1 MRQNQGQ
8 NPNRRCLVFWNKTVD
23 SIEQFLVL
31 VLNCLSPDVA
41 LGSGARESPALD
53 DDNVFGGG
61 DALVDIAARVELPR
75 SPDDLFLEFLSVHG
89 TLLRCLDEK
98 SGGRS
103 AVPNDNTL
111 ENKVTT
117 GGADVV
123 LDRPKLDDD
132 KRLRVIG
139 LG

>member
-1 MRQNQGQ
+1 MRHNQNP
-8 NPNRRCLVFWNKTVD
+8 NPNRRCLVFWNSTVD
-23 SIEQFLVL
+23 AIKQLLVP
-31 VLNCLSPDVA
+31 VLNCLSSDIA

-75 SPDDLFLEFLSVHG
+75 SPDDIFLELLGVHAAR
-89 TLLRCLDEK
+89 LRSLDEQG
-98 SGGRS
+98 GGRS
-103 AVPNDNTL
+103 PVANDNTL
-111 ENKVTT
+111 EYKVAT

-132 KRLRVIG
+132 KRL
-139 LG
+139 